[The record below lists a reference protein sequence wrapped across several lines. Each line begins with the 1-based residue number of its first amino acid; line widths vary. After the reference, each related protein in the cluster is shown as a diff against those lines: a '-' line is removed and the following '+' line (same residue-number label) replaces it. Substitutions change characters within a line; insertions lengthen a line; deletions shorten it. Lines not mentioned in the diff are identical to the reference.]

1 MAIVREAA
9 GDRYNQLELSSLCI
23 PRLTDRVTETIDGLA
38 ELMHTTPGIVSDMP
52 GALVGSLDA
61 IVEKLQANRER
72 FDLSYPVLPG
82 AAMEDMAPVVARLAG
97 T

>member
-1 MAIVREAA
+1 M
-9 GDRYNQLELSSLCI
+9 
-23 PRLTDRVTETIDGLA
+23 TDTIDGLA
-38 ELMHTTPGIVSDMP
+38 ALMRTTPRVVMDMP

-72 FDLSYPVLPG
+72 FDLSYPVIPG
-82 AAMEDMAPVVARLAG
+82 SHLHEMAPAVARLAG